1 MPADTDRIIKARKPT
16 VRTPV
21 VPEITERFSPR
32 FFTGEPLPVDDIQ
45 TILEAARW
53 APSAHNAEPWFFYW
67 IKNGSKSFQ
76 KLLTALPE
84 FNSWAKTAGNLIVAC
99 YTEKNE
105 KGINEFAR
113 YDLGAAVLSLI
124 LQATNLK
131 YHARQMGIFNK
142 ESVKQIIKA
151 KEFEVP
157 FVIIALGKIGDYKNG
172 IRWKVSGYFQLN
184 LI

>member
-131 YHARQMGIFNK
+131 YHARQMGIL
-142 ESVKQIIKA
+142 IK
-151 KEFEVP
+151 KM
-157 FVIIALGKIGDYKNG
+157 
-172 IRWKVSGYFQLN
+172 
-184 LI
+184 